1 MSELIH
7 ADIDWLQN
15 GEPVTGGTDAQ
26 PSAGVLNRPL
36 IQLLDNISGVNTN
49 LSSVE
54 NEIST
59 ARGGDYDSLDE
70 RLDATDQRIE
80 TLEVSKSLD
89 NRSIEVNAEAM
100 RARMPS
106 AFDYNFYNEK
116 KAEGYFDS
124 SARDNSPYRL
134 VVPEGGSS
142 NSIDKIGFVG
152 NPAPLYVNGIK
163 IILDQ
168 NPINRC
174 SAVIYLG
181 EAPSTGVR
189 LDYVF
194 LEVWKEKIKLGDS
207 SDVLFPFGAVFFDSS
222 ESTFDGCQLQSSN
235 LSGDYSPEYLANAG
249 GHGKYVLATDGNIP
263 SFIEDTRNNVVMA
276 SDGDYYQ
283 YRWRFRVVNNVVY
296 PDRVFPW
303 QFPDTVKAQGKKAS
317 PTNSSF
323 SAVADDVGLSVAN
336 VSTLALDGKC
346 YAIPIAIVHR
356 RNQTAFSL
364 SNMNGA
370 GSFNDG
376 ESIRPDGK
384 FYDIITLGDMLD
396 LRQHS
401 IVDGNFNL
409 QKMVR
414 RNQGKLFSSNLDT
427 VFEEYMIDPDGNG
440 EYTGTGIYGTDL
452 LRADVLTGSSV
463 IDSSWQ
469 VQTKLVAQNGITS
482 RLDGYRAYFGNLESE
497 GAVTGYIPALNE
509 SAIDPN
515 IFTYNATSHQ
525 ITFNA
530 SAMDSGN
537 TNNPGLAGR
546 TVVSNTEPVVTFGDH
561 INSYLLSGF
570 SPTGS
575 WSGLGTDVAT
585 FTMEDKSY
593 FVCRCNS
600 ASGYTVVFG
609 DTYTSTNGVTCTV
622 VGFTSDFLYTAF
634 EFSGATIP
642 TGTLTHATGTG
653 TLTTMK
659 IADSGTGSNNSN
671 PNPFVLTSTN
681 IQSLQAGAVY
691 KDSNNVQ
698 LTIQRIYEVYLTN
711 SACIEVGASSNY
723 TAVTGTYTKV
733 SGEGPSTFSVSSIL
747 PNVFWVVSGANG
759 SLTSN
764 NKASYNMVASTT
776 ALFLTVYTKFT
787 SNSGIQSRLP
797 YQDNT
802 SLLGCQHIIGANQ
815 VLPHDGY
822 GFLPIGYG
830 DTEGFDSHTR
840 TFGLQHFLYNEP
852 VIRSLDLGDEVEI
865 NAVEVIH
872 PSDQDIFMMFLCLKD
887 DGVYYCESEDG
898 MSWTEPTKVIN
909 TTDNYLA
916 IKLLYEGSASASAYK
931 MMLTKYVSTT
941 DYEQQ
946 YCYSADGQSWSTP
959 VTVLSK
965 DGYWS
970 ISATTNTGRVLSFKE
985 SANQFYDILI
995 GGFESTDNVLH
1006 RYYSSDCSNWTKGVI
1021 ENINTSIAKF
1031 SEEIVENVVER
1042 LISPTVI
1049 AYTSIT
1055 HEASFHVANEFSI
1068 STIKTGKYIINAGA
1082 SSSCSVVKGE
1092 GAYNMWFVDKDSD
1105 TGETR
1110 IWYTILANRDP
1121 NQTGYEDKNISATQ
1135 GQIDIAPSLGSI
1147 IVIFYKAKAEQTDRG
1162 LAEYVD
1168 ESAVCT
1174 SLGCM
1179 NDEGLVCTDD
1189 DSSVA
1194 TSNNGIYSPYRD
1206 VLCGVMNPDEAI
1218 TLKQSF
1224 ANAKEIEDPSV
1235 VTFLDPL
1242 FSNTDIMFHTLIKS
1256 NIWGNDMYVGE
1267 PEDLVITYADNSC
1280 GVDMNIPDIPY
1291 NSLINQARAMQSDAN
1306 EYVCELFN
1314 INKRMYLISAKNTGL
1329 DEENRPVGGY
1339 AFNMCVKPSR
1349 PLGNPIF
1356 K

>member
-7 ADIDWLQN
+7 TDIDWLQN

-26 PSAGVLNRPL
+26 PSAGVMNRPL
-36 IQLLDNISGVNTN
+36 IQLQDNISGVNTN
-49 LSSVE
+49 LTSVE
-54 NEIST
+54 EEVT
-59 ARGGDYDSLDE
+59 QARGSDYETLDE

-80 TLEVSKSLD
+80 TLEVSRALD

-124 SARDNSPYRL
+124 SARDRSLYRL
-134 VVPEGGSS
+134 VVPEEGAEGSL
-142 NSIDKIGFVG
+142 NKIGLVG
-152 NPAPLYVNGIK
+152 TPAPLYVNGIK

-168 NPINRC
+168 NPTNRC
-174 SAVIYLG
+174 SAVIDLG
-181 EAPSTGVR
+181 DAPETGVR

-194 LEVWKEKIKLGDS
+194 LEVWKEKIKLGED

-222 ESTFDGCQLQSSN
+222 EATFDGCQLESSN
-235 LSGDYSPEYLANAG
+235 MSGTYSPEYLANAT
-249 GHGKYVLATDGNIP
+249 GHGKYVLATDDNII
-263 SFIEDTRNNVVMA
+263 SFIEDTRNNVVM
-276 SDGDYYQ
+276 DTNGDYYQ
-283 YRWRFRVVNNVVY
+283 YRWRFRVAHNVAY

-303 QFPDTVKAQGKKAS
+303 QFPDTVKAQGMRAS
-317 PTNSSF
+317 STNTSF
-323 SAVADDVGLSVAN
+323 SAVSDDVGLSVAN
-336 VSTLALDGKC
+336 LNTLALDGKC
-346 YAIPIAIVHR
+346 YAIPIAIIHR
-356 RNQTAFSL
+356 RNQAQFGL
-364 SNMNGA
+364 ANMNGA

-376 ESIRPDGK
+376 ESTRPDGK
-384 FYDIITLGDMLD
+384 FYDVITLGDMLD

-414 RNQGKLFSSNLDT
+414 RNQAKLFTSTLDT
-427 VFEEYMIDPDGNG
+427 VFEEYMVDPDGNG
-440 EYTGTGIYGTDL
+440 EYVGTGIYGTDL

-463 IDSSWQ
+463 IESTWQ
-469 VQTKLVAQNGITS
+469 VQTKLRAQNGITS

-497 GAVTGYIPALNE
+497 GAVTGYIPALNA

-546 TVVSNTEPVVTFGDH
+546 TVVSNTEPVVTFGDWSSFS
-561 INSYLLSGF
+561 NLTGM

-600 ASGYTVVFG
+600 ASGYTVVLG
-609 DTYTSTNGVTCTV
+609 DTYTSTNSVTCTV

-634 EFSGATIP
+634 EFSGSTTP
-642 TGTLTHATGTG
+642 VGTLTQATGTG
-653 TLTTMK
+653 TLTSLN
-659 IADSGTGSNNSN
+659 ILDSGKGSNNSE
-671 PNPFVLTSTN
+671 PNPIFIST
-681 IQSLQAGAVY
+681 QDLSTLVAGAVY
-691 KDSNNVQ
+691 TDPNNVQ
-698 LTIQRIYEVYLTN
+698 VTVQRIYSL
-711 SACIEVGASSNY
+711 SASSWRIEFGGSGNY
-723 TAVTGTYTKV
+723 TGATGTYTKV
-733 SGEGPSTFSVSSIL
+733 SGDGPATFATTSVYY
-747 PNVFWVVSGANG
+747 PNPLWTVSGANG

-764 NKASYNMVASTT
+764 NKVSYNLMTSTAS
-776 ALFLTVYTKFT
+776 LFLTVYTKFT

-822 GFLPIGYG
+822 GFLPVGYG

-872 PSDQDIFMMFLCLKD
+872 PSDQNIFMMYLCLKD

-898 MSWTEPTKVIN
+898 ISWTEPTKVVN

-916 IKLLYEGSASASAYK
+916 IKLLYEGSASASAFK

-946 YCYSADGQSWSTP
+946 YCYSADGHSWSTP
-959 VTVLSK
+959 VTVISN
-965 DGYWS
+965 DGFWNT
-970 ISATTNTGRVLSFKE
+970 AVTTNTGRVLSYK
-985 SANQFYDILI
+985 NLGTNNYDVLI
-995 GGFESTDNVLH
+995 GGFETTDNVLH
-1006 RYYSSDCSNWTKGVI
+1006 RYYSSDNVTWVRGVI
-1021 ENINTSIAKF
+1021 ENINTSVAKF
-1031 SEEIVENVVER
+1031 SEEIVEASFER
-1042 LISPTVI
+1042 LVSPTAL
-1049 AYTSIT
+1049 AYSSIL

-1068 STIKTGKYIINAGA
+1068 STIKTGKYIINASA
-1082 SSSCSVVKGE
+1082 STSCSVVKGE

-1121 NQTGYEDKNISATQ
+1121 NQTGYEDKNVSATQ

-1147 IVIFYKAKAEQTDRG
+1147 VVIFYQAKAEQTDRG
-1162 LAEYVD
+1162 LAEYVN
-1168 ESAVCT
+1168 EEGVCT
-1174 SLGCM
+1174 SLGVM

-1194 TSNNGIYSPYRD
+1194 TSDNGVYIPYRD
-1206 VLCGVMNPDEAI
+1206 VLCGAVYPDETVAN
-1218 TLKQSF
+1218 KQAYS
-1224 ANAKEIEDPSV
+1224 NAKEIEDPNT
-1235 VTFLDPL
+1235 VTFLDSH
-1242 FSNTDIMFHTLIKS
+1242 FSNTDAMFHTLIKS

-1267 PEDLVITYADNSC
+1267 PEDLNISYVDSSC
-1280 GVDMNIPDIPY
+1280 GVPMNLSDIPY
-1291 NSLINQARAMQSDAN
+1291 NSLISQARAMQEDAS
-1306 EYVCELFN
+1306 EYVSELFK
-1314 INKRMYLISAKNTGL
+1314 INKRMYLISAKSTGS
-1329 DEENRPVGGY
+1329 Y
-1339 AFNMCVKPSR
+1339 AFNTRVKPSR

>member
-26 PSAGVLNRPL
+26 PSAGVMNRPL
-36 IQLLDNISGVNTN
+36 IQLQDNISGVNTN
-49 LSSVE
+49 LTSVE
-54 NEIST
+54 EEVT
-59 ARGGDYDSLDE
+59 QARGSDYETLDE

-80 TLEVSKSLD
+80 TLEVSRALD

-124 SARDNSPYRL
+124 SARDNSLYRL
-134 VVPEGGSS
+134 VVPEEGAEGSL
-142 NSIDKIGFVG
+142 NKIGLVG
-152 NPAPLYVNGIK
+152 TPAPLYVNGIK

-168 NPINRC
+168 NPTNRC
-174 SAVIYLG
+174 SAVIDLG
-181 EAPSTGVR
+181 DAPETGVR

-194 LEVWKEKIKLGDS
+194 LEVWKEKIKLGED

-222 ESTFDGCQLQSSN
+222 EATFDGCQLESSN
-235 LSGDYSPEYLANAG
+235 MSGTYSPEYLANAT
-249 GHGKYVLATDGNIP
+249 GHGKYVLATDDNII
-263 SFIEDTRNNVVMA
+263 SFIEDTRNNVVM
-276 SDGDYYQ
+276 DTNGDYYQ
-283 YRWRFRVVNNVVY
+283 YRWRFRVAHNVSY

-303 QFPDTVKAQGKKAS
+303 QFPDTVKAQGMRAS
-317 PTNSSF
+317 YTNTSF
-323 SAVADDVGLSVAN
+323 SAVSDDVGLSVAN
-336 VSTLALDGKC
+336 LNTLALDGKC
-346 YAIPIAIVHR
+346 YAIPIAIIHR
-356 RNQTAFSL
+356 RNQAQFGL
-364 SNMNGA
+364 ANMNGA

-376 ESIRPDGK
+376 ESTRPDGK
-384 FYDIITLGDMLD
+384 FYDVITLGDILD

-414 RNQGKLFSSNLDT
+414 RNQAKLFTSTLDT
-427 VFEEYMIDPDGNG
+427 VFEEYMADPDGNG
-440 EYTGTGIYGTDL
+440 EYVGTGIYGTDL

-463 IDSSWQ
+463 IESTWQ
-469 VQTKLVAQNGITS
+469 VQTKLTAQNGITS
-482 RLDGYRAYFGNLESE
+482 KLDGYRAYFGNLESE
-497 GAVTGYIPALNE
+497 GAVTGYIPALNA

-546 TVVSNTEPVVTFGDH
+546 TVVSNTEPVVTFGDW
-561 INSYLLSGF
+561 IANNYYNLAGF

-600 ASGYTVVFG
+600 ASGYTVVLG
-609 DTYTSTNGVTCTV
+609 DTYTSTNSVTCTV
-622 VGFTSDFLYTAF
+622 VGFTSDYLYTAF
-634 EFSGATIP
+634 EYSGSTIP
-642 TGTLTHATGTG
+642 LGTLTQATGTG
-653 TLTTMK
+653 TLTSMS
-659 IADSGTGSNNSN
+659 IVDSGTGSNNSN
-671 PNPFVLTSTN
+671 PNPLLVTTTSS
-681 IQSLQAGAVY
+681 QELKAGAVY
-691 KDSNNVQ
+691 TDSNNTQ
-698 LTIQRIYEVYLTN
+698 LTIHRIIRPEYPII
-711 SACIEVGASSNY
+711 IEVASSSNY

-733 SGEGPSTFSVSSIL
+733 SGDGPATIGVNSIV
-747 PNVFWVVSGANG
+747 PNPMWTVSGANG

-764 NKASYNMVASTT
+764 NKASYNMVASTS

-822 GFLPIGYG
+822 GFLPVGYG

-852 VIRSLDLGDEVEI
+852 VIRSWNLGEDAEI

-872 PSDQDIFMMFLCLKD
+872 PSNQDIFMMYLCLKD

-898 MSWTEPTKVIN
+898 MSWSEPTKVVN

-916 IKLLYEGSASASAYK
+916 IKLLYEGEASASAFK

-946 YCYSADGQSWSTP
+946 YCYSADGHSWSTP
-959 VTVLSK
+959 NTVISN
-965 DGYWS
+965 DGFWS
-970 ISATTNTGRVLSFKE
+970 TAVTTNTGRVLSFKKI
-985 SANQFYDILI
+985 SSNYLILV

-1006 RYYSSDCSNWTKGVI
+1006 RYYSSDLSLWTRSVI
-1021 ENINTSIAKF
+1021 ENINTSIARF
-1031 SEEIVENVVER
+1031 SEEVLEGVIER
-1042 LISPTVI
+1042 LISPTAL
-1049 AYTSIT
+1049 AYTSRS

-1068 STIKTGKYIINAGA
+1068 STIKTGKYTINAGA
-1082 SSSCSVVKGE
+1082 STSCSVVKGE

-1121 NQTGYEDKNISATQ
+1121 NQTGYEDKNVSATQ
-1135 GQIDIAPSLGSI
+1135 GQLDIAPSLGSI
-1147 IVIFYKAKAEQTDRG
+1147 VVIFYKAKAEQTDRG

-1174 SLGCM
+1174 SLGVM

-1194 TSNNGIYSPYRD
+1194 TSDNGVYIPYRD
-1206 VLCGVMNPDEAI
+1206 VLCGAVYPDETVAN
-1218 TLKQSF
+1218 KQAYS
-1224 ANAKEIEDPSV
+1224 NAKEIEDPNT
-1235 VTFLDPL
+1235 VTFLDAH
-1242 FSNTDIMFHTLIKS
+1242 FSNTDAMFHTLIKS

-1267 PEDLVITYADNSC
+1267 PEDLNISYVDSSC
-1280 GVDMNIPDIPY
+1280 GVPMNLSDIPY
-1291 NSLINQARAMQSDAN
+1291 NSLISQARAMQEDAS
-1306 EYVCELFN
+1306 EYVSELFK
-1314 INKRMYLISAKNTGL
+1314 INKRMYLISAKSTGS
-1329 DEENRPVGGY
+1329 Y
-1339 AFNMCVKPSR
+1339 AFNTRVKPSR

>member
-1 MSELIH
+1 MSELTH

-26 PSAGVLNRPL
+26 PSAGVMNRPL
-36 IQLLDNISGVNTN
+36 IQLQENITDVNNN
-49 LSSVE
+49 LTTVE
-54 NEIST
+54 GEIT
-59 ARGGDYDSLDE
+59 DAKGDYDSLDE
-70 RLDATDQRIE
+70 RLDASDQRIE
-80 TLEVSKSLD
+80 TLEVSRALD

-106 AFDYNFYNEK
+106 AFDYNGYNEK
-116 KAEGYFDS
+116 GQNDS
-124 SARDNSPYRL
+124 SFDTSEARDNSLYRL
-134 VVPEGGSS
+134 VTPVADE
-142 NSIDKIGFVG
+142 NSLNKIAFVG
-152 NPAPLYVNGIK
+152 TPNPLYVNGVK
-163 IILDQ
+163 IVLDQ
-168 NPINRC
+168 YPTNKY
-174 SAVIYLG
+174 SAIIDLG
-181 EAPSTGVR
+181 EAPASGVR

-194 LEVWKEKIKLGDS
+194 LEVWKEKIKLGED

-222 ESTFDGCQLQSSN
+222 EATFDGCQLESSN
-235 LSGDYSPEYLANAG
+235 MSGTYSPEYLANAT
-249 GHGKYVLATDGNIP
+249 GHGKYVLATDDNIIN
-263 SFIEDTRNNVVMA
+263 FIEDTRNNVVM
-276 SDGDYYQ
+276 DVNGDYYQ
-283 YRWRFRVVNNVVY
+283 YRWRFRVAHNVSY

-303 QFPDTVKAQGKKAS
+303 QFPDTVKAQGMRAS
-317 PTNSSF
+317 STNTSF
-323 SAVADDVGLSVAN
+323 SAISDDVGLSVAN
-336 VSTLALDGKC
+336 LNTLALDGKC
-346 YAIPIAIVHR
+346 YAIPIAIIHR
-356 RNQTAFSL
+356 RNQAQFGL
-364 SNMNGA
+364 ANMNGA

-376 ESIRPDGK
+376 ESTRPDGK
-384 FYDIITLGDMLD
+384 FYDVITLGDMLD

-414 RNQGKLFSSNLDT
+414 RNQAKLFSSTLDT
-427 VFEEYMIDPDGNG
+427 VFEEYMADPDGNG
-440 EYTGTGIYGTDL
+440 EYVGTGIYGTDL

-463 IDSSWQ
+463 IESTWQ
-469 VQTKLVAQNGITS
+469 VQTKLTAQNGITS

-497 GAVTGYIPALNE
+497 GAITGYIPALNA

-546 TVVSNTEPVVTFGDH
+546 TVVSNTEPVVTFCDNLAN
-561 INSYLLSGF
+561 IYLTGF

-600 ASGYTVVFG
+600 ASGYTVVLG
-609 DTYTSTNGVTCTV
+609 DTYTSTNSVTCTV

-634 EFSGATIP
+634 EFTGSTIP
-642 TGTLTHATGTG
+642 TGTLTQATGTG
-653 TLTTMK
+653 TLTSMN

-671 PNPFVLTSTN
+671 PNPLIQTSTN
-681 IQSLQAGAVY
+681 IQTLVAGAVY
-691 KDSNNVQ
+691 TDSNNVQ
-698 LTIQRIYEVYLTN
+698 LTIGRVFRWD
-711 SACIEVGASSNY
+711 SGVIEVFGSSSY

-733 SGEGPSTFSVSSIL
+733 SGDGPATLTITKIN
-747 PNVFWVVSGANG
+747 PNLMWTVSGANG

-764 NKASYNMVASTT
+764 NKCSYNMLSTIASVV
-776 ALFLTVYTKFT
+776 LTVYTKFT
-787 SNSGIQSRLP
+787 NNSGIQGRLP
-797 YQDNT
+797 YRDNT
-802 SLLGCQHIIGANQ
+802 SLLGCQHIIGVNQ
-815 VLPHDGY
+815 VLPHNGY
-822 GFLPIGYG
+822 GFLPVGYG

-872 PSDQDIFMMFLCLKD
+872 PSDQDIFMMYLCLKN

-898 MSWTEPTKVIN
+898 ISWSTPTKVVN
-909 TTDNYLA
+909 DANNYLA
-916 IKLLYEGSASASAYK
+916 VKVLYEGSASASAFK
-931 MMLTKYVSTT
+931 MILTKYVSTT

-946 YCYSADGQSWSTP
+946 YCYSEDGHSWSTP
-959 VTVLSK
+959 DTIISN
-965 DGYWS
+965 DGSYS
-970 ISATTNTGRVLSFKE
+970 TSATTNTGRVLSFKKF
-985 SANQFYDILI
+985 NTIYDILI
-995 GGFESTDNVLH
+995 GGFESTDNVISG
-1006 RYYSSDCSNWTKGVI
+1006 YYSLNSITTPLIRNFE

-1031 SEEIVENVVER
+1031 SEEIVEENLER
-1042 LISPTVI
+1042 LISPTAL
-1049 AYTSIT
+1049 AYSSMN

-1068 STIKTGKYIINAGA
+1068 STIKTGKYTINAGA
-1082 SSSCSVVKGE
+1082 STSCSVVKGE

-1121 NQTGYEDKNISATQ
+1121 NQTGYEDKNVSATQ

-1147 IVIFYKAKAEQTDRG
+1147 VVIFYKAKAEQTDRG

-1168 ESAVCT
+1168 DNAVCT
-1174 SLGCM
+1174 SLGVM

-1194 TSNNGIYSPYRD
+1194 TTNNGIYSPYRD
-1206 VLCGVMNPDEAI
+1206 VLCGAISPDEAI
-1218 TLKQSF
+1218 SLKQNF
-1224 ANAKEIEDPSV
+1224 ANAKEIEDPNTI
-1235 VTFLDPL
+1235 TFLDPL

-1267 PEDLVITYADNSC
+1267 PEDLTITYADNSC

-1291 NSLINQARAMQSDAN
+1291 NSLISQARAMQSDAN

-1339 AFNMCVKPSR
+1339 SFNMCVKPSR